1 MAKGSSSVLHGNRN
15 APKEY
20 FEEVLQ
26 IDRVTRVVSGGR
38 RLRFRVTLVM
48 GNKKGKIGMGVGK
61 AGEVIVA
68 IQKATQQAKK
78 NMINVKITNDTI
90 THSLKHK
97 FKSARIM
104 LMPAGEGTGIIAGG
118 AVRKV
123 VELAGIKNI
132 LSKSFG
138 TSNKISVAR
147 ATLQALAT
155 ISQAD
160 VRETPEKKKNEAA
173 PVTTEA
179 KKPVAKSPA
188 PKKAE

>member
-1 MAKGSSSVLHGNRN
+1 MNANRS

-26 IDRVTRVVSGGR
+26 IDRVTRVVAGGR

-48 GNKKGKIGMGVGK
+48 GNKKGKVGMGVGK
-61 AGEVIVA
+61 AGEVVVA

-78 NMINVKITNDTI
+78 NMLNVKVVNETI
-90 THSLKHK
+90 PHSLKHK

-123 VELAGIKNI
+123 IELAGIKNI

-138 TSNKISVAR
+138 TSNKISVAQ
-147 ATLQALAT
+147 ATLEALAQ
-155 ISQAD
+155 ISQVE
-160 VRETPEKKKNEAA
+160 VRTPKKKEVESKEAPAVA
-173 PVTTEA
+173 PVKKA
-179 KKPVAKSPA
+179 KVA
-188 PKKAE
+188 PKK

>member
-1 MAKGSSSVLHGNRN
+1 MAKSSSSFMNANRS

-26 IDRVTRVVSGGR
+26 IDRVTRVVAGGR

-48 GNKKGKIGMGVGK
+48 GNKKGKVGMGVGK
-61 AGEVIVA
+61 AGEVVVA

-78 NMINVKITNDTI
+78 NMLQVKIVNESI

-104 LMPAGEGTGIIAGG
+104 LMPAREGTGIIAGG

-123 VELAGIKNI
+123 IELAGIKNI

-147 ATLQALAT
+147 ATLEALAQ
-155 ISQAD
+155 ISQSE
-160 VRETPEKKKNEAA
+160 VRASKKKEVEDKAPVLEVSEKK
-173 PVTTEA
+173 A
-179 KKPVAKSPA
+179 KVIT
-188 PKKAE
+188 KK

>member
-1 MAKGSSSVLHGNRN
+1 MAKSSSSFMNANRN

-26 IDRVTRVVSGGR
+26 IDRVTRVVAGGR

-48 GNKKGKIGMGVGK
+48 GNKKGKVGMGVGK
-61 AGEVIVA
+61 AGEVVVA

-78 NMINVKITNDTI
+78 NMQVVKIANDTI
-90 THSLKHK
+90 PHSLKHK
-97 FKSARIM
+97 YKSARIM

-123 VELAGIKNI
+123 IELAGIKNI
-132 LSKSFG
+132 LSKSLG

-147 ATLQALAT
+147 ATLEALAL
-155 ISQAD
+155 ISQAE
-160 VRETPEKKKNEAA
+160 VKESKTNVKKEVVAETSKQ
-173 PVTTEA
+173 
-179 KKPVAKSPA
+179 VAKAPA
-188 PKKAE
+188 RKVAPAAK